1 MTESE
6 KIRLSQMAEDDG
18 RSRFEVVYRL
28 YRDNM
33 FYTARQILRSDADA
47 EDAVHEALLAI
58 WTQRWRLDTP
68 QSPRTRAF
76 VLTVTSNKAIDLWRR
91 QRQRAETLLEEPA
104 VTDPTDIGLKDALT
118 LLPAAYRT
126 AILLRYD
133 MGLTP
138 QEIGQIMDRSEGAVC
153 RLLHRAKQ
161 RLSQELDKLQK
172 EVDAI

>member
-1 MTESE
+1 MTEPE
-6 KIRLSQMAEDDG
+6 KIRPSQMAEDDG
-18 RSRFEVVYRL
+18 RTRFEAVYRL
-28 YRDNM
+28 YRDSM

-47 EDAVHEALLAI
+47 EDAVQMALLAI
-58 WTQRWRLDTP
+58 WSQRQRLDAP

-76 VLTVTSNKAIDLWRR
+76 VLTVANHKAIDLWRR
-91 QRQRAETLLEEPA
+91 RRQRAETPLGEPV
-104 VTDPTDIGLKDALT
+104 VTDPTDIGLTDALT
-118 LLPAAYRT
+118 SLPAAYRT

-161 RLSQELDKLQK
+161 RLSKELDKLQK